1 MIEPYNL
8 ENSNLNFMIGNMME
22 KTFFFWLYYLQFGF

>member
-8 ENSNLNFMIGNMME
+8 ENANLNFIFGNIME
-22 KTFFFWLYYLQFGF
+22 NTFFFWLY